1 MNLSSFLPP
10 NQFRYYYGTLPK
22 EEAKAYDTLLSGM
35 LRYRSE
41 IHCHGCT
48 VQRIK
53 QLFRFLTM
61 DIPELFFVKSVQ
73 IRYADLASTHC
84 TVIPYY
90 RFSAQETH
98 DTLVYMMQK
107 CEKLISATSSCDDF
121 QKEKAIH
128 DFIATTVQYKDIDA
142 PYSHEAPG
150 ALLFH
155 IAVCEGIAKAFK
167 YLADRVNLT
176 SIVVFG
182 VSHSHDNGGSHAW
195 NLVRISGVFYHI
207 DTTFDTT
214 ISTSCVRYDYFNL
227 SDTDAQRT
235 HSWADNIPSCPQ
247 TCGVYEKSGA
257 FFSNF
262 RALARF
268 ISKKSDQGGPIVF
281 KLPMSLKYEQDRLIS
296 SIEYLIANCSQCGL
310 AQYSKYL
317 FSPNLAQMVFQI
329 DYLS

>member
-48 VQRIK
+48 VQRIQ

-73 IRYADLASTHC
+73 IRYVDFASTYC
-84 TVIPYY
+84 TVIPNY
-90 RFSAQETH
+90 RFSARETH
-98 DTLVYMMQK
+98 DTLICMMQK
-107 CEKLISATSSCDDF
+107 CEKFISENSSCDDF

-128 DFIATTVQYKDIDA
+128 DFIATTVQYKDVDA
-142 PYSHEAPG
+142 SYSHEAPG

-182 VSHSHDNGGSHAW
+182 FSHTHDNGGSHAW
-195 NLVRISGVFYHI
+195 NLVRINGVFYHL

-227 SDTDAQRT
+227 SDADNQRT
-235 HSWADNIPSCPQ
+235 HSWIENLPACPQ
-247 TCGVYEKSGA
+247 TYGVYEKSG
-257 FFSNF
+257 FCFTNGT
-262 RALARF
+262 ALARF
-268 ISKKSDQGGPIVF
+268 IQRGFDRRTAVVF
-281 KLPMSLKYEQDRLIS
+281 KLPTALLIEQ
-296 SIEYLIANCSQCGL
+296 SIVITSIKQLLAEKSQIGAVENTQNYFSYN
-310 AQYSKYL
+310 AQ
-317 FSPNLAQMVFQI
+317 QMVFQV
-329 DYLS
+329 DFF

>member
-10 NQFRYYYGTLPK
+10 HQFRYYYGTLSK
-22 EEAKAYDTLLSGM
+22 AEAAVYDTLLSGM

-41 IHCHGCT
+41 IQCHGCT
-48 VQRIK
+48 VQRIQ

-84 TVIPYY
+84 TVIPNY
-90 RFSAQETH
+90 RFSERETH
-98 DTLVYMMQK
+98 DTLVCMMQNCGK
-107 CEKLISATSSCDDF
+107 FISENNTCDEF

-128 DFIATTVQYKDIDA
+128 DYIATTVQYKDVDA
-142 PYSHEAPG
+142 PYTHEAPG

-155 IAVCEGIAKAFK
+155 IGVCEGIAKAFK

-195 NLVRISGVFYHI
+195 NLVRINGSFYHI

-214 ISTSCVRYDYFNL
+214 ISTNRIRYDYYNL
-227 SDTDAQRT
+227 SDTDIKKT
-235 HSWADNIPSCPQ
+235 HVWPDILPACPQ
-247 TCGVYEKSGA
+247 TNGIYESGK
-257 FFSNF
+257 FCFTSST
-262 RALARF
+262 ALARH
-268 ISKKSDQGGPIVF
+268 ILNSCAPGASVVF
-281 KLPMSLKYEQDRLIS
+281 KLPTAMWLEQDIVIASVKR
-296 SIEYLIANCSQCGL
+296 YLEEIVQHRTKTVSQFNL
-310 AQYSKYL
+310 SYNAQ
-317 FSPNLAQMVFQI
+317 QMVFQV
-329 DYLS
+329 DYY